1 MLKLT
6 YTETAFHLEYL
17 TQSPEQLVSLRVK
30 LAMRVGDSILVE
42 PSSAAF
48 LLPRHLPM
56 LPLLEDTLSQHNSD
70 AIAVCIADRESV
82 EVSLTGTWITTDLD
96 AEEENGIFITVLG
109 EYTEYLLFKLWKEAY
124 TGASVMKEA
133 GE

>member
-6 YTETAFHLEYL
+6 YTETAFHMERL
-17 TQSPEQLVSLRVK
+17 TQSPEQLVSLRVR
-30 LAMRVGDSILVE
+30 LAMRVGQSILVE

-56 LPLLEDTLSQHNSD
+56 LPMLEDALSKHNSD
-70 AIAVCIADRESV
+70 AIAVCVADAESV
-82 EVSLTGTWITTDLD
+82 EVSLTGTWITTDPD
-96 AEEENGIFITVLG
+96 EENGIFITLLD
-109 EYTEYLLFKLWKEAY
+109 EYTEYLLFTLWQEAY
-124 TGASVMKEA
+124 IGASVMKEA

>member
-6 YTETAFHLEYL
+6 YTETAFHMERL
-17 TQSPEQLVSLRVK
+17 TQSPEQLVSLRVR
-30 LAMRVGDSILVE
+30 LAMRVGESILVE

-48 LLPRHLPM
+48 LLPRHSPLLPM
-56 LPLLEDTLSQHNSD
+56 LEDALQQHNSD
-70 AIAVCIADRESV
+70 AIAMCVADQESV
-82 EVSLTGTWITTDLD
+82 EVSLTGTWITMDLN
-96 AEEENGIFITVLG
+96 AEEENGVFITVLE
-109 EYTEYLLFKLWKEAY
+109 EYTENLLFKLWQEAY

>member
-6 YTETAFHLEYL
+6 YTETAFHMERLA
-17 TQSPEQLVSLRVK
+17 QSPEQVVSRRVR
-30 LAMRVGDSILVE
+30 LAMRVGESIRVE

-56 LPLLEDTLSQHNSD
+56 LSRLEDALSENSGE
-70 AIAVCIADRESV
+70 AIAVCVADAESV

-96 AEEENGIFITVLG
+96 ADEENGIFIAVLP
-109 EYTEYLLFKLWKEAY
+109 ERTEHLLFTLWQAAY